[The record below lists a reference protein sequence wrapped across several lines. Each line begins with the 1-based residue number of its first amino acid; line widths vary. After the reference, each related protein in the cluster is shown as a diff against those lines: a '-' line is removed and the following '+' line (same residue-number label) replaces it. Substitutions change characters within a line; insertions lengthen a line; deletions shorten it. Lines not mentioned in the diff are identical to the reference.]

1 MNLLNELIKQF
12 KTRDLS
18 NIKYEYTKLDI
29 DKAKLEYLESP
40 DRIDREY
47 TEFLR
52 SQSDIF
58 PVKTDNNLIWLCS
71 YIYLFDK
78 ASLLTELYD
87 LVEETKD
94 LILKKEVFIDND
106 KHLWWTINESSF
118 LNVRYQEHNA
128 HVPGGEF
135 WYGKEAKEKLSLY
148 INNEDSDALVM
159 AIAHFIYTNVK
170 EGKL

>member
-1 MNLLNELIKQF
+1 MNLLSKVIEQF
-12 KTRDLS
+12 KSKDLS
-18 NIKYEYTKLDI
+18 SIKYEYTKLDI

-52 SQSDIF
+52 PQSDIF
-58 PVKTDNNLIWLCS
+58 PVKTDDNLIWLCS

-87 LVEETKD
+87 LVEENKD

-128 HVPGGEF
+128 HVPGAEF

-148 INNEDSDALVM
+148 INHEDSDALVM
-159 AIAHFIYTNVK
+159 AIGHFIYINVLQ
-170 EGKL
+170 GRL

>member
-40 DRIDREY
+40 NRTTTGY

-52 SQSDIF
+52 PQSDIF

-71 YIYLFDK
+71 YLYLFDK
-78 ASLLTELYD
+78 PTLLKELNVIVKLID
-87 LVEETKD
+87 N
-94 LILKKEVFIDND
+94 LILKGDVFVDND
-106 KHLWWTINESSF
+106 KYLHWSINNIAF
-118 LNVRYQEHNA
+118 LTARYQDHTVQVSSMIFQANDFE
-128 HVPGGEF
+128 
-135 WYGKEAKEKLSLY
+135 EKVSLY
-148 INNEDSDALVM
+148 VKHNDSDALVM

>member
-1 MNLLNELIKQF
+1 MNLLNEVIKQF
-12 KTRDLS
+12 KTKDLS

-52 SQSDIF
+52 SQDDIF

-71 YIYLFDK
+71 YLYLFDK
-78 ASLLTELYD
+78 PTLLNELHVIVE
-87 LVEETKD
+87 LVDD
-94 LILKKEVFIDND
+94 LILKGEAFVDND
-106 KHLWWTINESSF
+106 KCLNWSINDPEF
-118 LNVRYQEHNA
+118 LTARYQDRTVQISALIFQYTNDFEDKVALYVKHN
-128 HVPGGEF
+128 
-135 WYGKEAKEKLSLY
+135 
-148 INNEDSDALVM
+148 DSDALVM
-159 AIAHFIYTNVK
+159 TIAHFIYINVK